1 MTMSTE
7 TRMPESEGLRERAIK
22 RLKKKSD
29 FRIHLLIYVTVNAF
43 LVVVWAMT
51 GSGFFWPI
59 FPIAGW
65 GIGVV
70 ANAWDA
76 YGADV
81 PTESQISHEM
91 RKLSERR

>member
-1 MTMSTE
+1 MTMSAE
-7 TRMPESEGLRERAIK
+7 MKIPESEGLRERAVR

-29 FRIHLLIYVTVNAF
+29 FRIHLLIYVMVNAF

-51 GSGFFWPI
+51 GSGFFWPV
-59 FPIAGW
+59 FPMAGW

-76 YGADV
+76 YGRDV

-91 RKLSERR
+91 QKLSERR

>member
-1 MTMSTE
+1 MSTE
-7 TRMPESEGLRERAIK
+7 TRMPESEGLRERAIR

-29 FRIHLLIYVTVNAF
+29 FRIHLLIYVMVNAF
-43 LVVVWAMT
+43 IVVVWAMT

-59 FPIAGW
+59 LPMAGW

-76 YGADV
+76 YGNDA

-91 RKLSERR
+91 RKLSDRR